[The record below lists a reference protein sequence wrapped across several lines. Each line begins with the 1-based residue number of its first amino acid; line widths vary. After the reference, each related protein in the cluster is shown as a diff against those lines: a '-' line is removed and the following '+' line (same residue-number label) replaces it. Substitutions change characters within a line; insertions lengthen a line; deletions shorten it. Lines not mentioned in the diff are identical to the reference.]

1 MVEYTKINC
10 KLTNVQLNK
19 LKKSVKSNEG
29 ATLRLGIKNFN
40 KDELPHELLLTTRQ
54 NTKLRN
60 AINNN
65 LATDIKLSK
74 AQIKKLIQSGGFLG
88 KLLSKL
94 SGPLMKVALPLAKNV
109 LAPLS
114 LTPAMSAIDGSIQKK
129 THGLGVKLIIEQEDM
144 NDIMKITEALEN
156 SGILLKG
163 VTKTIENKTKEQRGG
178 FLGML
183 LETLGASL
191 LGNLLTGGKGI
202 MRAGD
207 GIVHAGDGIVRGGEG
222 SVASRAKGKGSKKKT
237 KFKGFFFIH

>member
-1 MVEYTKINC
+1 MQTNVQ

-19 LKKSVKSNEG
+19 LKSNEG
-29 ATLRLGIKNFN
+29 ATLRLGIKNLN

-54 NTKLRN
+54 NTTLRN

-94 SGPLMKVALPLAKNV
+94 AGPLMKVALPLAKNV
-109 LAPLS
+109 LAPLG
-114 LTPAMSAIDGSIQKK
+114 LTAAMFTIDDGIQKK
-129 THGLGVKLIIEQEDM
+129 IHGSGVKLIIEQEDM
-144 NDIMKITEALEN
+144 NDIMKIIEALEN

-163 VTKTIENKTKEQRGG
+163 VTKTIENETKEQRGG

-183 LETLGASL
+183 LGTLGASL

-202 MRAGD
+202 IRAGD
-207 GIVHAGDGIVRGGEG
+207 GIVHADDGIVRAGKA
-222 SVASRAKGKGSKKKT
+222 SRASRAKGEGSKKRT
-237 KFKGFFFIH
+237 